1 MEKWY
6 LKDIMSKLT
15 ITFLINYD
23 LDKNFIF
30 PDLDSWLMLYYIIQD
45 VLHETEDDQM
55 KMSKYRFDHDRKG
68 YEKIIMAIPYMLIEK
83 FNLCPCCV
91 IFGSQFC
98 NNLSAP
104 GSIEYFKCDNKI
116 IVFANQSALLQQLK
130 TYTRPEEY
138 SAIK

>member
-83 FNLCPCCV
+83 
-91 IFGSQFC
+91 
-98 NNLSAP
+98 
-104 GSIEYFKCDNKI
+104 
-116 IVFANQSALLQQLK
+116 
-130 TYTRPEEY
+130 T
-138 SAIK
+138 